1 VLAAGKADLVKETLD
16 FRVEP
21 KFVATLKG
29 QQDKTERGGVTVP
42 VLVTGSFSSPKFRPD
57 LEGMLQQKLE
67 EGLPESSD
75 LKKMLPGQDTRKG
88 MPQPTEEKTKELL
101 KGLPFGQ

>member
-1 VLAAGKADLVKETLD
+1 MLAAGKADLVKETLD

-29 QQDKTERGGVTVP
+29 QRDKTDRGGVAVP

-57 LEGMLQQKLE
+57 LEGMLQQQLQ

-75 LKKMLPGQDTRKG
+75 LKKMLPGQATGKG
-88 MPQPTEEKTKELL
+88 KPQPTEKKSKELL